1 LNSGK
6 NVSDGLKSLIS
17 RRKVAAYPLF
27 FVLFT
32 LCRIKFLKGGV
43 PVRVILPVTGK
54 VNDSMR
60 DDEWICSKTDLKGI
74 ITYAND
80 VFCKVAGFKHHELIG
95 QPHNLVRHPD
105 MPCIAFAWCWDTLV
119 QGKEW
124 RGAVK
129 NRCKNGDTY
138 WVDVT
143 MTPQRDPE
151 GRVIGYFAVRR
162 KMTQEKIDET
172 DALYKTL
179 ADAEGSLETR
189 AKLTRAQ
196 IDEMYRNSPLYALA
210 NPSRAGE

>member
-1 LNSGK
+1 M
-6 NVSDGLKSLIS
+6 
-17 RRKVAAYPLF
+17 
-27 FVLFT
+27 
-32 LCRIKFLKGGV
+32 
-43 PVRVILPVTGK
+43 RVILPVTGK
-54 VNDSMR
+54 INDSMR

-80 VFCKVAGFKHHELIG
+80 VFCRVAGFKTHELVG

-105 MPCIAFAWCWDTLV
+105 MPCIAFAWCWDTLG

-124 RGAVK
+124 RGQVK

-143 MTPQRDPE
+143 MTPQHDHE
-151 GRVIGYFAVRR
+151 NRVTGYFAVRR
-162 KMTQEKIDET
+162 RMTVEKINEM

-179 ADAEGSLETR
+179 ADAEGSLEVR

-210 NPSRAGE
+210 HPSAGGGTA